1 MPSFNLLLSS
11 NAYNKSTG
19 ELVYRLPS
27 GASFSGLECCINTMT
42 MYNSFTNISSEY
54 GNNTI
59 TLRYPIFTAANVYT
73 MQSYVCTLATGHYSF
88 EALNNALDDFC
99 LKNGL
104 YLVDSTGKIVV
115 FQNITE
121 NPVTYK
127 IELTT
132 YYLPTSAQAAALGMS
147 NPGGLAILNA
157 GNKQVS
163 AQVQVTLSDQQ
174 RLTGFAVGTYP
185 PTGLESVA
193 PTWSNTPAYTGFSST
208 TGEVNRVN
216 AVTVACNCVQ
226 NPYSIPDSLLALVP
240 VTSRYGAAFVFNPS
254 NSMWSACPNTMLQE
268 IKIQFY
274 DQEMNRLY
282 LVDSELSLTLSFRDR
297 K

>member
-1 MPSFNLLLSS
+1 MVSFNLLLSS
-11 NAYNKSTG
+11 NNYNRSIG

-27 GASFSGLECCINTMT
+27 GVSFSGMECCINTLS
-42 MYNSFTNISSEY
+42 MYNSFPNISSEY
-54 GNNTI
+54 ANNTI
-59 TLRYPIFTAANVYT
+59 TLRYPIFTAANTYT
-73 MQSYVCTLATGHYSF
+73 MQSYVCTLATGNYSF
-88 EALNNALDDFC
+88 EAINTALDDFC
-99 LKNGL
+99 LKNNL

-132 YYLPTSAQAAALGMS
+132 YYLPTSTQAAALGMS
-147 NPGGLAILNA
+147 NPGGLAILNT

-163 AQVQVTLSDQQ
+163 AQVQVTLPQQQ
-174 RLTGFAVGTYP
+174 RLTGFPVGMYP
-185 PTGLESVA
+185 PTPVESTGV
-193 PTWSNTPAYTGFSST
+193 TWSNAPAYTALSAT
-208 TGEVNRVN
+208 TAEVNRVN
-216 AVTVACNCVQ
+216 AVTVSSNCVQ
-226 NPYSIPDSLLALVP
+226 SPYSIPNSLLALVP

-254 NSMWSACPNTMLQE
+254 NSMWSQCPNTTLQE
-268 IKIQFY
+268 IRIQFY
-274 DQEMNRLY
+274 DQEMNRLF